1 MQYSYCQCSSIQI
14 SSDRGQLASHKNS
27 FCCCVY
33 RWNYAVKKLVLTTPK
48 LYCKS
53 KTAVGMLLHYRSTSN
68 ELCHPFLKVIVC
80 CGFVRTCI
88 RAHVC
93 VLKVVVTHS
102 CSDFRPSRSQ
112 VPGRSIRD
120 LGSGIDRSRIS
131 EKLTVGTELWQ
142 LASSLH
148 VGS

>member
-93 VLKVVVTHS
+93 VLKVAIHTAVRT
-102 CSDFRPSRSQ
+102 SDPAGPSSQ
-112 VPGRSIRD
+112 VDRFGTWDLESIDPGSLR
-120 LGSGIDRSRIS
+120 
-131 EKLTVGTELWQ
+131 
-142 LASSLH
+142 SSL
-148 VGS
+148 